1 MRMASSLRNRLNLL
15 KQTGAAPAAPQRV
28 GGLITY
34 AHTQPM
40 PEGLYAPAPEAL
52 RRMGWNGRPFDIE
65 KCLFL
70 DTETTGLS
78 GGAGTVA
85 FLVGAGYVRRGRMT
99 VEQFFMRDYS
109 DEPDLLY
116 RLRAL
121 MEQHNCVVTFNGRTF
136 DMPLLQARFV
146 MNRMRDYPELFHLD
160 LLSPTR
166 RAWKM
171 RIESCRL
178 SNVEQRILGLTR
190 ENDLP
195 GAQVPERYF
204 QYLKTGDLSA
214 WVRCWNVRGKAPA
227 HGPFTGSARPP
238 DGRFPWPLC
247 GKRPWRGRPI
257 CALPG

>member
-1 MRMASSLRNRLNLL
+1 
-15 KQTGAAPAAPQRV
+15 
-28 GGLITY
+28 
-34 AHTQPM
+34 M

-121 MEQHNCVVTFNGRTF
+121 MEQHNCC
-136 DMPLLQARFV
+136 LL
-146 MNRMRDYPELFHLD
+146 YT
-160 LLSPTR
+160 S
-166 RAWKM
+166 
-171 RIESCRL
+171 
-178 SNVEQRILGLTR
+178 
-190 ENDLP
+190 
-195 GAQVPERYF
+195 
-204 QYLKTGDLSA
+204 
-214 WVRCWNVRGKAPA
+214 RCV
-227 HGPFTGSARPP
+227 
-238 DGRFPWPLC
+238 
-247 GKRPWRGRPI
+247 
-257 CALPG
+257 